1 MNVTIVITLFGAKL
15 HGRVRGVLPKDEAT
29 RGLLLT
35 FLQHKMNSFSVTK
48 NPLQRLPCHIYIYTQ
63 QEKTAATG
71 VEKQQLNICNVIV
84 S

>member
-15 HGRVRGVLPKDEAT
+15 HGRVRGVLPKDKAT

-35 FLQHKMNSFSVTK
+35 FIQDKINSFSVTK
-48 NPLQRLPCHIYIYTQ
+48 KPLQRLPCHIYTQ
-63 QEKTAATG
+63 QERTAARG
-71 VEKQQLNICNVIV
+71 VEKQQLNICNVIA